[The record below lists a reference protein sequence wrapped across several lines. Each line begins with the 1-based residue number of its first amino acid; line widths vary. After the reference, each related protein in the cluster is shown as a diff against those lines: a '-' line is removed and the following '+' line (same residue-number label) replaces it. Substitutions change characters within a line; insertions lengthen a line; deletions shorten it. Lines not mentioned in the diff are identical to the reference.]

1 MPPQPNFPIIFRR
14 EAWTEHAACRYHP
27 KDWWFPKEGQ
37 YESVD
42 ARKARSICQTC
53 PVRKEC
59 GDYAERNNEMFGIWG
74 GVSSHERNRRR
85 REINQRNRPARPQR
99 KSTRSDASKAII
111 KQLSDGRWHNYA
123 ALVETAAPHIP
134 IERVV
139 GRYNRWAR
147 LKQIPQK
154 TGDDPECVAV
164 GLHKV
169 IIDIC
174 HNLYQ
179 DGIVERSYGT
189 VRLTE
194 AELRH
199 YHRAANNGE

>member
-1 MPPQPNFPIIFRR
+1 MLFR
-14 EAWTEHAACRYHP
+14 
-27 KDWWFPKEGQ
+27 
-37 YESVD
+37 S
-42 ARKARSICQTC
+42 
-53 PVRKEC
+53 
-59 GDYAERNNEMFGIWG
+59 
-74 GVSSHERNRRR
+74 
-85 REINQRNRPARPQR
+85 
-99 KSTRSDASKAII
+99 
-111 KQLSDGRWHNYA
+111 
-123 ALVETAAPHIP
+123 
-134 IERVV
+134 
-139 GRYNRWAR
+139 R